1 MIVKNQIRIYRYV
14 TNKYYKNSHYKY
26 AMFEVNYYIHGDKK
40 RFKKSFRTKT
50 KADKFYKTLI
60 S

>member
-1 MIVKNQIRIYRYV
+1 MIVKNQIKIYRYV
-14 TNKYYKNSHYKY
+14 INKYYKNSHYKY
-26 AMFEVNYYIHGDKK
+26 DMFEVNYYIHGDKT
-40 RFKKSFRTKT
+40 RFRKSFRTKS

>member
-40 RFKKSFRTKT
+40 IYTHNQQPT
-50 KADKFYKTLI
+50 T
-60 S
+60 